1 MGVSFFVIFIYMRYI
16 LFLLALITLTSCGSY
31 RIQQRGPE
39 ITHVLAITK
48 EGDTLKVPV
57 EDLQRKLTPD
67 YYDGYRFYW
76 NNSWWM
82 YNDWYWNYW
91 YQNPRW
97 FYPRYEI
104 RVPNYRPKVSTPRY
118 IPRPNTPRRVESAT
132 PRGSNTPN
140 VQPNRGRSNQQP
152 RQPQYNTPTRT
163 QTTPNVIQRPTQT
176 RTNVGRGTTNGGR
189 VIKND

>member
-1 MGVSFFVIFIYMRYI
+1 MRAILLILSFV
-16 LFLLALITLTSCGSY
+16 LLTSCGSY
-31 RIQQRGPE
+31 KVQQRGPE
-39 ITHVLAITK
+39 ITHILAITK

-97 FYPRYEI
+97 FYPRYQI
-104 RVPNYRPKVSTPRY
+104 RIPQNRVRVQTPRY
-118 IPRPNTPRRVESAT
+118 
-132 PRGSNTPN
+132 TPN
-140 VQPNRGRSNQQP
+140 RVVVPQRRGTTPQIQPNRGRSNTQQRTQV
-152 RQPQYNTPTRT
+152 RQPNYNRSTP
-163 QTTPNVIQRPTQT
+163 PPTNSN
-176 RTNVGRGTTNGGR
+176 RNSVVRRTTNGER
-189 VIKND
+189 IIKQ